1 MVTALLDAWDDVAV
15 EAAVQQGTLKTSTA
29 CSYRSMVRTHLK
41 PAFGAVRSDQLTP
54 QVIAKWSRER
64 AHDIEDGELAPK
76 TFNNLLNLLSAVL
89 AWARR
94 PAQRSLAHDPLVGVK
109 RLPRRQI
116 ERPFLEPDQIA
127 RLLNV
132 AVPPEDTIVM
142 LGAYAGLRRGE
153 LCALRWEDID
163 WGDGEH
169 GRIWIRRAISGGKVS
184 TPKTK
189 GSVRMI
195 DLPGAL
201 LTNLKAYR
209 LYVPRRTRHR
219 LSLPLSRR
227 DSTGS
232 RQPRKADLRAARPA
246 RKTFRRRTAH
256 LAAYVRLV
264 IDLSRREHQGRQPP
278 ARARLDPH
286 HGRHLRHL
294 FKETSIAAMGTLRS
308 MTAAAESSSQPSST
322 SCSVKRSSCCTKSR
336 SNTGATTASILM
348 PPALASRRT
357 GVSILTLACE
367 VNRRRKSPSHVTRT
381 GTLSASASATIW
393 QSFNLPG

>member
-29 CSYRSMVRTHLK
+29 RSYRSMVRTHLK

-169 GRIWIRRAISGGKVS
+169 GRIWIRRAISGGKVG

-195 DLPGAL
+195 NVPGAL
-201 LTNLKAYR
+201 LTNLQAYR
-209 LYVPRRTRHR
+209 RTCQDARDTDFLFRSAEGTALDPDNLAKRIFVPLVQRAKLSGVGLHTLRHTFASLLISHGESIKYV
-219 LSLPLSRR
+219 
-227 DSTGS
+227 S
-232 RQPRKADLRAARPA
+232 RQPGHASIHITADTYGTCSKRPA
-246 RKTFRRRTAH
+246 SRPWARC
-256 LAAYVRLV
+256 AA
-264 IDLSRREHQGRQPP
+264 
-278 ARARLDPH
+278 
-286 HGRHLRHL
+286 
-294 FKETSIAAMGTLRS
+294 
-308 MTAAAESSSQPSST
+308 MTAAAES
-322 SCSVKRSSCCTKSR
+322 
-336 SNTGATTASILM
+336 
-348 PPALASRRT
+348 
-357 GVSILTLACE
+357 
-367 VNRRRKSPSHVTRT
+367 
-381 GTLSASASATIW
+381 
-393 QSFNLPG
+393 